1 MTYALKI
8 IRDRSQFCLCSLCLN
23 HHLDIFVDCLLE
35 QGRLLSCMESLL
47 LVPVLLL
54 HAGKVLSLNEK
65 TLGIPESLKIIT
77 KQLFEAWNLADI

>member
-1 MTYALKI
+1 
-8 IRDRSQFCLCSLCLN
+8 
-23 HHLDIFVDCLLE
+23 
-35 QGRLLSCMESLL
+35 MESLL